1 MMKLFPYIALVTFGA
16 CENGTSTGIAIDF
29 EPATSPDMV
38 TAAYTITATGSV
50 MLQPDFEVTRL
61 DALVR
66 EVKILT
72 DDDAFDLKLKAKG
85 DFYVDALDA
94 RNSIIPFIYLPS
106 ATYKKVEFKFEKP
119 KDGMGLAGTDAAI
132 AMDAIIGGIS
142 IQLRVKGTDKV
153 TIRDATGIAL
163 TNGQTSTFLLDLD
176 VESWFDGVDLSR
188 VEIDADGIARI
199 DDKTNKDAYDQV
211 FANIK
216 TAIKLLRKP

>member
-1 MMKLFPYIALVTFGA
+1 MMKLIPYLALVTFGA
-16 CENGTSTGIAIDF
+16 CETGTSAGIAIDF

-38 TAAYTITATGSV
+38 TAAYTVTTTGSV

-94 RNSIIPFIYLPS
+94 QNSILPFMVLPS

-119 KDGMGLAGTDAAI
+119 KDGMGIAGTDAAI
-132 AMDAIIGGIS
+132 AMDAVIGGMS
-142 IQLRVKGTDKV
+142 IQLRVRGTDKV
-153 TIRDATGIAL
+153 TVRNATGIAL
-163 TNGQTSTFLLDLD
+163 ASGQTSTFLLDLD
-176 VESWFDGVDLSR
+176 VESWFDGVELSSL
-188 VEIDADGIARI
+188 VIGANGIALI
-199 DDKTNKDAYDQV
+199 DDTANKDAYDQV